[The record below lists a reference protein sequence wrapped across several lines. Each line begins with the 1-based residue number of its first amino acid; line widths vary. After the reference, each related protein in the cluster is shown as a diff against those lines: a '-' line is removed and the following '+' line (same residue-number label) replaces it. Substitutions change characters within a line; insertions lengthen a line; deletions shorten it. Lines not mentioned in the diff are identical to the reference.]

1 VAGRAHGGRLYTLFG
16 TIGILKEIAR
26 SFCTFPLQSYYA
38 IMEAQGERTVA
49 QVDSARLRA
58 LAHPVRARLMGILR
72 LDGPSTA
79 TALAQRLGTN
89 SGKTS
94 YHLRQLAE
102 VGLVEEDTERGN
114 ARERWW
120 RAAHEATSWSSVD
133 FRGDPD
139 DHAADSWLIGF
150 HARLHAR
157 WLQDW
162 LDTRDEWSD
171 EWIHASDMSDF
182 RVHLTPARLKAMD
195 EELHAVIERYRQY
208 EHEENAVRVTVTLHA
223 FPNPEPSV

>member
-1 VAGRAHGGRLYTLFG
+1 
-16 TIGILKEIAR
+16 
-26 SFCTFPLQSYYA
+26 
-38 IMEAQGERTVA
+38 MEASGERTVA

-58 LAHPVRARLMGILR
+58 LAHPARARLMGILR

-120 RAAHEATSWSSVD
+120 HAAHEATSWSSVD